1 MLKLNTYLLAS
12 CLTLGLAFSSTAQEI
27 IQKSDFEQPIRLE
40 SENTFAD
47 SKEKVLFYEGNVKI
61 TQGSLKISADK
72 MEVIGTNGAGREIF
86 IATGKPASYI
96 QQLADGS
103 MVEARA
109 NEIKYIKAVRTI
121 SLKGNAQLLQN
132 AFTIEGDSIIFDM
145 QKEQVLANTNEKS
158 NTPTVTIFSPDT
170 IQKTKDTLKNK
181 AEDADKKQEDDQ

>member
-86 IATGKPASYI
+86 IATGNPASYI

-109 NEIKYIKAVRTI
+109 NEIKYTKAERTI

-181 AEDADKKQEDDQ
+181 AENTDKKQEDDQ

>member
-109 NEIKYIKAVRTI
+109 NEIKYIKADRTI

-132 AFTIEGDSIIFDM
+132 AFTIKGDSIIFDM

>member
-12 CLTLGLAFSSTAQEI
+12 CLTLCLAFSSIAQEI

-109 NEIKYIKAVRTI
+109 NEIKYTKVERTI

-181 AEDADKKQEDDQ
+181 AEDAGKKQEDDQ